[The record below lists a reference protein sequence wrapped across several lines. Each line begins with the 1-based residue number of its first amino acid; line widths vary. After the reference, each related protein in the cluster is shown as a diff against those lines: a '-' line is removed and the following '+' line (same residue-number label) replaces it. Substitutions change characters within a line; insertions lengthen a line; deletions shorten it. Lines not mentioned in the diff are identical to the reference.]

1 MILLFLKG
9 DLMEQLDLIEE
20 ITRNDGS
27 RYYEISNIDQNG
39 IAELAADHGAI
50 KSVRILQLNIPNFFI
65 IIRPLFTYF
74 YTIYIIL

>member
-50 KSVRILQLNIPNFFI
+50 KSVRICN
-65 IIRPLFTYF
+65 
-74 YTIYIIL
+74 

>member
-50 KSVRILQLNIPNFFI
+50 KSVRIFHEPKH
-65 IIRPLFTYF
+65 
-74 YTIYIIL
+74 